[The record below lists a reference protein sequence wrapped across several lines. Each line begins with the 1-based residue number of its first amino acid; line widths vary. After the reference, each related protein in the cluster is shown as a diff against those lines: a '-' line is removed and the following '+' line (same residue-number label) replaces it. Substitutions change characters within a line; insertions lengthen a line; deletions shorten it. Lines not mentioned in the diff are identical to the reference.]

1 MRRNLVLCMA
11 LLFWGITALYA
22 DVSAEKLAEKLSG
35 EFAKVAEEVSPAVV
49 SIVSVK
55 IIQAPVGTMPFEEP
69 FFDDL
74 KKFFGDDFFKFF
86 APSPRKG
93 RKYQQRGLGS
103 GVIVSSDGVILTN
116 NHVVGD
122 ADKIRVTLYDG
133 REFKAEVKGKDPK
146 TDLAVIKIK
155 GRNLPYAKL
164 GDSDKIKVGE
174 IVLAIGNPFGLKSTV
189 TQGIISAKGRSDVGI
204 ATYENFIQTDAAI
217 NPGNSGGPLVN
228 LKGEVIGINTAIF
241 TRSGGYMGVGF
252 AIPINMAKSVM
263 KQLLEKGRVIR
274 GWLGVVIQPLTEEL
288 AESFGIKG
296 KKGVLIGDVMKG
308 SPAAKAGLKRGDII
322 IKFAGKKVDTPSAL
336 QEKVAGTAPGT
347 RVKIDILR
355 RGKPL
360 TLTAKI
366 AEMPKEKAEAK
377 EKKAEEE
384 LGMRVGEL
392 TPELASKLGYE
403 GEKGVLILEV
413 FPGSIAEIA
422 GLTRGDLIKEINDK
436 KIESLND
443 YHKIISK
450 LLKSKAPIRLLV
462 KRGEYTFF
470 TVIKVE

>member
-1 MRRNLVLCMA
+1 MRRNLFFCII
-11 LLFWGITALYA
+11 LLLWGFSTLSAE
-22 DVSAEKLAEKLSG
+22 VSAEKLSE
-35 EFAKVAEEVSPAVV
+35 EFARIAKEVSPSVV

-55 IIQAPVGTMPFEEP
+55 IIQAPAGTMPFEEP

-74 KKFFGDDFFKFF
+74 RRFFGDDFFFKFF
-86 APSPRKG
+86 APPSHRG
-93 RKYQQRGLGS
+93 REYQQRGLGS
-103 GVIVSSDGVILTN
+103 GVIVNPNGVILTN

-122 ADKIRVTLYDG
+122 ADKIKVTLYDG

-155 GRNLPYAKL
+155 GRSLPYAKL

-189 TQGIISAKGRSDVGI
+189 TQGIVSAKGRSDVGI

-263 KQLLEKGRVIR
+263 KQLLEKGRVVR
-274 GWLGVVIQPLTEEL
+274 GWLGIIIQPLTQEL

-296 KKGVLIGDVMKG
+296 KKGVLVGDVIKG
-308 SPAAKAGLKRGDII
+308 SPAEEAGLKRGDVIVE
-322 IKFAGKKVDTPSAL
+322 FAGKKVDTPSSL
-336 QEKVAGTAPGT
+336 QEKVASTPPGT
-347 RVKIDILR
+347 LAKITILRERKYKTLEVKI
-355 RGKPL
+355 G
-360 TLTAKI
+360 
-366 AEMPKEKAEAK
+366 EMPEEKEEVKEKG
-377 EKKAEEE
+377 AEEK
-384 LGMRVGEL
+384 LGMRVEEL
-392 TPELASKLGYE
+392 TPELASRFGYQGEE
-403 GEKGVLILEV
+403 GVIILEV
-413 FPGSIAEIA
+413 FPGSIAEMA
-422 GLTRGDLIKEINDK
+422 GLARGDLIKEINGK
-436 KIESLND
+436 KVKSLKD
-443 YHKIISK
+443 YLKITK
-450 LLKSKAPIRLLV
+450 RALKGKSPIRLLV

-470 TVIKVE
+470 TAIKVE